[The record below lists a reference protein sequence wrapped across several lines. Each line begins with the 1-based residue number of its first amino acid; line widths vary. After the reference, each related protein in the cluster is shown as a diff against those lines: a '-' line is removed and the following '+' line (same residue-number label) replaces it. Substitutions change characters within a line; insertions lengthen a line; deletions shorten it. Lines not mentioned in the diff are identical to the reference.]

1 MANPRCPSHAA
12 AAVLARSETH
22 AEVVVVGAGAAGLF
36 AAIHAARRGRD
47 VLLLDGAKKVGA
59 KILVAGGGRCNVTHH
74 AVHERDYHAS
84 SRPVVRN
91 VLRSFT
97 VQDTI
102 DFFEREGVFLKRED
116 TGKLFPTTDRARTVL
131 DALLHAAEHS
141 GVRLEH
147 PRRVLGSKQTE
158 WGSNFKQVR
167 LPFRRVE

>member
-1 MANPRCPSHAA
+1 M
-12 AAVLARSETH
+12 SETH

-59 KILVAGGGRCNVTHH
+59 KILVAGGGRCNVTHY

-97 VQDTI
+97 V
-102 DFFEREGVFLKRED
+102 
-116 TGKLFPTTDRARTVL
+116 RTQLTSLNVK
-131 DALLHAAEHS
+131 ACS
-141 GVRLEH
+141 
-147 PRRVLGSKQTE
+147 
-158 WGSNFKQVR
+158 
-167 LPFRRVE
+167 